1 MRGLKSVFGIQESNR
16 CVLIVMVAAGVLAGC
31 STPRPSTLDPEIHLL
46 AESASAA
53 YQRGEVDRAGGLYHK
68 ALQRARLIDAQD
80 EVARNA
86 YNLALCRLAGG
97 NLTEARSLL
106 QQAGALSRDSGLET
120 ARIRLAEAEVARSSG
135 DPAGCQKRAREA
147 LAAGVD
153 HEGRVQALLLQGEAA
168 CGSGRLPSAVEFY
181 QAARSLVTDRT
192 PALLG
197 VRLDDLAIR
206 LTEAKALVADEAAL
220 HASRANGLK
229 KAGQYT
235 MMAAAL
241 ASAAERYEQDSKWS
255 DAFSCRIRAA
265 QSLLAEGNR
274 ERATA
279 MVRKAGELAERI
291 GNAKYKAL
299 VAGLAADL
307 K

>member
-1 MRGLKSVFGIQESNR
+1 VRGQKSVFGMQESKG
-16 CVLIVMVAAGVLAGC
+16 CVLIAMVVAGLFAGC
-31 STPRPSTLDPEIHLL
+31 STPRPSTLDPEINLF

-53 YQRGEVDRAGGLYHK
+53 YHRGEIKQASGLYQK

-80 EVARNA
+80 EVSRNA
-86 YNLALCRLAGG
+86 YNLALCRLAEGKI
-97 NLTEARSLL
+97 TEARSLL
-106 QQAGALSRDSGLET
+106 QQAGALSRVSGLET
-120 ARIRLAEAEVARSSG
+120 ARIHLAEAEVARMSG
-135 DPAGCQKRAREA
+135 DPAECQKLVQEA

-153 HEGRVQALLLQGEAA
+153 REGRVQALVLQGEAE
-168 CGSGRLPSAVEFY
+168 CGSGRLPKAVEFY

-197 VRLDDLAIR
+197 VRLDDLAVR
-206 LTEAKALVADEAAL
+206 LTQSKALVADEAAL
-220 HASRANGLK
+220 QASRANGLK
-229 KAGQYT
+229 KAGQYK
-235 MMAAAL
+235 MMAVAL
-241 ASAAERYEQDSKWS
+241 ECAAERYEQDSKWS

-274 ERATA
+274 EHATA